1 MKILAIIVT
10 YNGMRWVDRCLG
22 SVYASQTPMDAF
34 VADNG
39 SSDGTAGYVEEHF
52 PEAVLVRNAS
62 NLGFAEGN
70 NQGFRYALEHGYDYV
85 YLLNQDAWIDPETA
99 GELVRVHEARPEFG
113 ILSPYQYQADGR
125 TYNPVFEKE
134 VMASRREVPGMPGLS
149 SVPFV
154 MAAHWFMP
162 ADTLRRVGLFAELF
176 PIYGNDDD
184 YCHRVLY
191 RGLKLGVVGTVR
203 GIHDKQ
209 YGPVSVE
216 QKVYRNYYMGSLVAL
231 ADPRRPWCLSA
242 LYVIA
247 LTFVKTLRYR
257 SLVPFRYLVRIFGS
271 DDMRAVRKLRR
282 EALV

>member
-10 YNGMRWVDRCLG
+10 YNGMRWIDRCLG
-22 SVYASQTPMDAF
+22 SVYASECPLDAF
-34 VADNG
+34 VADND

-52 PEAVLVRNAS
+52 PKAVLVRNAS
-62 NLGFAEGN
+62 NLGFADGN

-85 YLLNQDAWIDPETA
+85 YLLNQDAWLDPDTVA
-99 GELVRVHEARPEFG
+99 ELVRVHVAHPEFG
-113 ILSPYQYQADGR
+113 ILSPNQFQADGK
-125 TYNPVFEKE
+125 TFNPVFEKE
-134 VMASRREVPGMPGLS
+134 VIPSRREVAGMPELS
-149 SVPFV
+149 SVPFI

-162 ADTLRRVGLFAELF
+162 TDTLRKVGLFAELF

-191 RGLKLGVVGTVR
+191 HGLKLGVVATAR

-216 QKVYRNYYMGSLVAL
+216 QKVYRNYYMGSLVSL

-242 LYVIA
+242 VYVIA
-247 LTFVKTLRYR
+247 LTLVKMLRYQ
-257 SLVPFRYLVRIFGS
+257 SFLPLRYFVRIFGKE
-271 DDMRAVRKLRR
+271 DRRAVRKLRR
-282 EALV
+282 QA